1 MADDEQ
7 CSVNIETFNRK
18 VRKKDVEK
26 RILEMPPKENAM
38 ESIVRVVA
46 TSKKKMPEIGEWV
59 YDTDSM
65 QSSQ

>member
-1 MADDEQ
+1 
-7 CSVNIETFNRK
+7 
-18 VRKKDVEK
+18 
-26 RILEMPPKENAM
+26 MPPEKMPPRENAM
-38 ESIVRVVA
+38 ESIVLLVA